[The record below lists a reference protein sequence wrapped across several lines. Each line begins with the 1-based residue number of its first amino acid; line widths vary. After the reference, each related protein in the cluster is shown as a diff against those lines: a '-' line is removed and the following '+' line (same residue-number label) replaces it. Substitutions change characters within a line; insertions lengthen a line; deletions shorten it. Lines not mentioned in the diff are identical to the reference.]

1 MKQPTNKDTIMQS
14 SKVLYS
20 EQDNV
25 DLNNTISDF
34 QPQVI
39 NVNNNDLYE
48 SIKRVFNE
56 GQSVKREEKYFT
68 PFSSKYIYNID
79 NTIFSPNTL
88 VMLSGKRFDE
98 KYLKQLESIIFTDK
112 EELNTDQLFSLV
124 YLFSFINKKQYPI
137 KITSSKFIRMLP
149 NVVNGLNFFFN
160 KNYSVVYSIYTM
172 FTSIKDTEK
181 EAAEANA
188 KELTKKDIEYKMA
201 VDALSKY
208 PLPTT
213 SYYLEEE

>member
-1 MKQPTNKDTIMQS
+1 MQS
-14 SKVLYS
+14 SKVLYT

-88 VMLSGKRFDE
+88 VMLSGKRFEE

-112 EELNTDQLFSLV
+112 EELNTDQLFALV

-149 NVVNGLNFFFN
+149 KIVGTLNKFFSAN
-160 KNYSVVYSIYTM
+160 HSVIYSIYKM
-172 FTSIKDTEK
+172 MNSITDTEK
-181 EAAEANA
+181 ETAEANA
-188 KELTKKDIEYKMA
+188 KEFTSHIPKPI
-201 VDALSKY
+201 VDVNSLNRKAGPKY
-208 PLPTT
+208 SLPTPLT
-213 SYYLEEE
+213 ELLNHE